1 MKTHDFIHTYFETFN
16 KKKWPEFFALLA
28 PDIVHDINQGG
39 SEKGIEAFHKFM
51 DHMNDCYDEQIVDR
65 VVMVD
70 ETGKYAA
77 CRFTVKGT
85 YLKTDS
91 TFPAARGQTY
101 SLPAASYFEVENE
114 KVKRVTTYYNLND
127 WLKQVK

>member
-1 MKTHDFIHTYFETFN
+1 MNASHLIHTYFETFN
-16 KKKWPEFFALLA
+16 KKSWSEFFALLH
-28 PDIVHDINQGG
+28 PEIIHDINQG
-39 SEKGIEAFHKFM
+39 SAEIGIAAFHKFM

-65 VVMVD
+65 VIMVD
-70 ETGKYAA
+70 ETGKHAS
-77 CRFTVKGT
+77 CRFTVKGK

-91 TFPAARGQTY
+91 TFPAAHGQTY
-101 SLPAASYFEVENE
+101 SLPAASLFEIDGQ